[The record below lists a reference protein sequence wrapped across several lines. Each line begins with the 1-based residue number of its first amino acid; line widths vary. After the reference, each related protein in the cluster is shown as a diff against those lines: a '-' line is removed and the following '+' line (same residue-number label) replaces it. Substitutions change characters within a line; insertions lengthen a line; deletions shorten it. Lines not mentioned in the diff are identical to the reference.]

1 MNEVQFARRVAVTL
15 DSGLRQLD
23 PNTSA
28 HLSALRH
35 QALARQK
42 LGAVHQTRFAGLVEV
57 LHNGRENFTSWLAA
71 VGLLVALAIG
81 FYWQTQDAFN
91 ELEDVDSALLADD
104 LPLGAYLDKGFDTW
118 LQGNSSEQ

>member
-23 PNTSA
+23 SNTSA
-28 HLSALRH
+28 RLSAMRH

-57 LHNGRENFTSWLAA
+57 LHNGRENFTPWLAA
-71 VGLLVALAIG
+71 IVLLVALAIG